1 MYVIIGTYNRNIH
14 LFNQSTYEHVGALKG
29 HVWVITSVT
38 VSPCEG
44 FCFTAS
50 SDSTVK
56 VNIQKGARRKPNAKK
71 SCSLENKKTH
81 STMIILKIVQESL
94 INLLVYINQ
103 VYQTVKS

>member
-56 VNIQKGARRKPNAKK
+56 VNIQKGARRKPKAKK
-71 SCSLENKKTH
+71 SCSLENKKNT
-81 STMIILKIVQESL
+81 IQ
-94 INLLVYINQ
+94 
-103 VYQTVKS
+103 